1 LFHSAEPDSL
11 AALSNSTAC
20 SNLPAL
26 MLALDSVNQVGS
38 DFVGADS
45 AACVMPLKE
54 NRSRTVAS
62 SFFMG
67 RPLGKDA
74 TL

>member
-1 LFHSAEPDSL
+1 
-11 AALSNSTAC
+11 
-20 SNLPAL
+20 
-26 MLALDSVNQVGS
+26 
-38 DFVGADS
+38 VGADS